1 MLHVILM
8 ALAPVFFVMGLGF
21 VAGRAGLIE
30 NRNVGSLNALVMN
43 FAVPASAFV
52 AIASAPRA
60 EMLRQGWLFAIV
72 GAVMLLV
79 YLLWYFWQSRVVG
92 TSKGESA
99 TQALTVAFP
108 NIAGVALPLV
118 SAVLGPAGAVPVAIA
133 LAAGS
138 IVVTPLT
145 LVLLALNDVPTGSDS
160 EASRPSLITSLR
172 QALLRPLVIAPVLGI
187 AMSMS
192 GLHLDPVAAASLK
205 LIGQGAGGL
214 ALFLTGLVLSA
225 QAFRMDWTIAGA
237 TLAGDIVRPM
247 MVVAIVLLFPVPPE
261 TAKVAILLAA
271 APAGVFGMLLGLGH
285 RLGATETGPI
295 VILSTVFSI
304 GTLATAI
311 AVLYPH

>member
-21 VAGRAGLIE
+21 FAGRAGFIE
-30 NRNVGSLNALVMN
+30 NRNVASLNALVMN

-60 EMLRQGWLFAIV
+60 EMLQQGWLFAIQA
-72 GAVMLLV
+72 AVMLLV
-79 YLLWYFWQSRVVG
+79 YLLWYFWQSRIAG

-99 TQALTVAFP
+99 TQALTIAFP

-118 SAVLGPAGAVPVAIA
+118 SAILGPAGAVPVAIA

-145 LVLLALNDVPTGSDS
+145 LVLLALNDDPTRSGTG
-160 EASRPSLITSLR
+160 ASRPPLLPTLR
-172 QALLRPLVIAPVLGI
+172 QALLRPLVVAPVLGI

-205 LIGQGAGGL
+205 LIGQGAGGI

-237 TLAGDIVRPM
+237 TVAGDIVRPLI
-247 MVVAIVLLFPVPPE
+247 VVAIVLVFPVPPD

-271 APAGVFGMLLGLGH
+271 VPAGFFGILLGLGH
-285 RLGATETGPI
+285 RLGATETGPM

-304 GTLATAI
+304 ATLATAI

>member
-1 MLHVILM
+1 MQHVILM

-21 VAGRAGLIE
+21 VAGKARFID
-30 NRNVGSLNALVMN
+30 NRDVRSLNALVMN

-52 AIASAPRA
+52 AIASAPRD
-60 EMLRQGWLFAIV
+60 EMLKQGWLFAIE

-79 YLLWYFWQSRVVG
+79 YLLWYFWQSRVLG

-118 SAVLGPAGAVPVAIA
+118 SAILGPAGAVPVAIA

-138 IVVTPLT
+138 MIVTPLT
-145 LVLLALNDVPTGSDS
+145 LVLLTLNDGEAGSGT
-160 EASRPSLITSLR
+160 SRPPLRTSLR
-172 QALLRPLVIAPVLGI
+172 RALLRPLVIAPAVGI
-187 AMSMS
+187 AISLS
-192 GLHLDPVAAASLK
+192 GLHFDPVAAASLK
-205 LIGQGAGGL
+205 LIGQAAGGA

-237 TLAGDIVRPM
+237 TVAGDIVRPL
-247 MVVAIVLLFPVPPE
+247 MVVAIVLVLPVPPD

-271 APAGVFGMLLGLGH
+271 VPAGFFGILLGLGH
-285 RLGATETGPI
+285 RLGATETGPM
-295 VILSTVFSI
+295 VVLSTVFSI
-304 GTLATAI
+304 ATLATAI